1 MVGARVALA
10 YAVLHQTR
18 QRRQDAD
25 GRINALVV
33 ESPVKH
39 YLTLGYISR
48 EVGDG
53 VRDIVVWHGENR
65 YLSDRALLALD
76 YSRALIERCQIGI
89 EVAGETLSAGNL
101 AL

>member
-1 MVGARVALA
+1 MVGASVALT

-25 GRINALVV
+25 GRIDALVV

-39 YLTLGYISR
+39 YLTLGYIAR
-48 EVGDG
+48 EVRDG
-53 VRDIVVWHGENR
+53 VRYIVVGHGENR
-65 YLSDRALLALD
+65 YLSDRTLLALD
-76 YSRALIERCQIGI
+76 YSGALIERREVGI
-89 EVAGETLSAGNL
+89 EVTGEALSAGNL